1 MLDLMQ
7 LSQLVDPVRCRATA
21 ASELGSI
28 GFVDR
33 SARFVLGRLGMESLL
48 EDGSTISRYRD
59 FSRVSRW
66 QWIDKQVTSFLEN
79 YPNGQGIEVDGGLS
93 TRFHRI
99 SELLSWPRFSWKT
112 INTHDVVDCI
122 QYVFPQLDNCSNAAC
137 GSPASEWTK
146 NVCWQEKLTRI
157 VIIGEQRPTTKWE
170 AFVTTCEDIEKKMRA
185 DSPELH
191 ILLSHSIENFQVRL
205 KQSNLNVQIYSQMPA
220 VVYKR
225 SKLLNIFNQ
234 ALKVNKKNQIQCHH
248 LIVSP
253 PKE

>member
-48 EDGSTISRYRD
+48 EGGAPISRYRD

-66 QWIDKQVTSFLEN
+66 QWIDKQATSFLEK

-122 QYVFPQLDNCSNAAC
+122 QYVFPQLDNCSNVAC
-137 GSPASEWTK
+137 GSPVSEWTK
-146 NVCWQEKLTRI
+146 NVCWQEKLMRI
-157 VIIGEQRPTTKWE
+157 AIIGEQKPIAKWQAFTTICK
-170 AFVTTCEDIEKKMRA
+170 DIEKKLREE
-185 DSPELH
+185 SPEFHL
-191 ILLSHSIENFQVRL
+191 ILSHSVENFQARL
-205 KQSNLNVQIYSQMPA
+205 EQSSLNVRIYSQMPA
-220 VVYKR
+220 VIYKR
-225 SKLLNIFNQ
+225 SKLLNLFNRI
-234 ALKVNKKNQIQCHH
+234 LSVNKKNQIQCHY
-248 LIVSP
+248 LVVSTS
-253 PKE
+253 KE